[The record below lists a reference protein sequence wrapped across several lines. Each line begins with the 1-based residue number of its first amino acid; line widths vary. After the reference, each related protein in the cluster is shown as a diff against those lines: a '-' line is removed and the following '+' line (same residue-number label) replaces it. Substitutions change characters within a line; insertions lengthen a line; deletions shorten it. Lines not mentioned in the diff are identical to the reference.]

1 MVSAIAQDLLEV
13 LQSEAASLLSDGW
26 RDFLLDIQERLVR
39 LEASTAAAAAAA
51 AASGDDDDDCDRD
64 RWTLPSK
71 RARTGSKNDCKK
83 GQLLEEAS
91 TIQVASAEVAVWVLT
106 YEEGGPSRETE
117 VRCAGAFGSKCQALS
132 SSMSVMN
139 RNCSFDWR
147 SDGCELE
154 DCRESTDS
162 IAERGKVLHLKSS
175 DGAFCQVNI
184 DKLMFNSRLEK
195 VSPNEWI
202 QVEGSDEVRDDEAQ
216 ADCRIDESEDRIQDI
231 DNASERNS
239 LLELQAVGQHI
250 DQTLEKDELQE
261 DVLLP
266 EATSLPNG
274 DGAGL
279 AEEASSPQEQPPPP
293 FETSGRA

>member
-39 LEASTAAAAAAA
+39 LEASTAPAA
-51 AASGDDDDDCDRD
+51 AASGDDDDDCERD

-71 RARTGSKNDCKK
+71 RARTGSINDCKK

-91 TIQVASAEVAVWVLT
+91 SIQVASAEVAVWVLT
-106 YEEGGPSRETE
+106 YEEGGPSRDSE

-132 SSMSVMN
+132 SAMSVMN

-162 IAERGKVLHLKSS
+162 IAERGKVLHLKAS

-202 QVEGSDEVRDDEAQ
+202 QVEGSDEVLGDKAQ
-216 ADCRIDESEDRIQDI
+216 ADSCIDESEDRIQDI
-231 DNASERNS
+231 DNANERNS
-239 LLELQAVGQHI
+239 LLELQAAEQHV
-250 DQTLEKDELQE
+250 DQALEKDELQE
-261 DVLLP
+261 DASLP

-274 DGAGL
+274 DDAGL
-279 AEEASSPQEQPPPP
+279 AEEASSLQEPSPP